1 MALPASP
8 APHPHDPRLL
18 PRRSNGC
25 LYGCVALILILAL
38 PVVLVGGYGTW
49 FLYRGLR
56 HEPAVRLA
64 RELVAR
70 DGIARRV
77 LGTPVEV
84 TGIQGNAWS
93 WMPGTGAQNSY
104 LLSLSGPRGDAAL
117 EVRAH
122 GGRNGPEL
130 DRATLI
136 APNGQRYDL
145 LHHRALPGGPDLDDT
160 I

>member
-1 MALPASP
+1 MSQPERIVYVERP
-8 APHPHDPRLL
+8 
-18 PRRSNGC
+18 RSNGC
-25 LYGCVALILILAL
+25 LWGCLGVLLLVSLPFVVAW
-38 PVVLVGGYGTW
+38 GYGTW

-56 HEPAVRLA
+56 HEPVVRLA
-64 RELVAR
+64 RELVAH

-93 WMPGTGAQNSY
+93 WMPGTDASSSY
-104 LLSLSGPRGDAAL
+104 LLSLSGPRGNGSL
-117 EVRAH
+117 EVRSH

-136 APNGQRYDL
+136 APDGRRYDL
-145 LHHRALPGGPDLDDT
+145 LHHRVLPGERDLDDT